1 MTVQITPEN
10 EIMEL
15 HEKIRALRTERGLSQ
30 KQLASALG
38 VSDKTI
44 SKWEC
49 ARGSIGLTELEK
61 LSEAL
66 GVHTD
71 DLLST
76 KVAEEKAFAPRRMK
90 PDSLFTVLFA
100 AASALTIAVAAWMG
114 VLTAEG
120 IGTDA
125 LETGWCH
132 IAAGAVWIIT
142 ASVLFRIK
150 FRAEKIAGLRRE
162 ASFGVRSALNVKRL
176 YAAAGNTL
184 ALGTFLFECSVF
196 CGVAFIA
203 FGFGGIAAIAI
214 RFAIVAVAI
223 VAADVYYILSVKK
236 IRADERAVSA
246 ICGSDETPT
255 DR

>member
-1 MTVQITPEN
+1 
-10 EIMEL
+10 MEL

-100 AASALTIAVAAWMG
+100 AASALTIAAAAWMG
-114 VLTAEG
+114 FLTAKNLNIDEFV
-120 IGTDA
+120 
-125 LETGWCH
+125 LGWCH
-132 IAAGAVWIIT
+132 IAVGGLWII
-142 ASVLFRIK
+142 AAVILLIIK
-150 FRAEKIAGLRRE
+150 FRAEKIVGFSRGGTA
-162 ASFGVRSALNVKRL
+162 FGVCSALNVKRL

>member
-1 MTVQITPEN
+1 
-10 EIMEL
+10 MEL

-100 AASALTIAVAAWMG
+100 AAWMG

-142 ASVLFRIK
+142 ASVLFRIR